1 LLLLLL
7 PVGSSQTHSSGLQAT
22 VAAVAVAVA
31 VDVAVVVA
39 AAAAVVVD
47 HSTTDDTASADGTS
61 QRSAAAPSYPAVSAA
76 SSPADN
82 LQAA

>member
-1 LLLLLL
+1 MLLLLL
-7 PVGSSQTHSSGLQAT
+7 PVGSSQTHSFGLQAT
-22 VAAVAVAVA
+22 VAVVAVAVA
-31 VDVAVVVA
+31 VDVAVVV

-61 QRSAAAPSYPAVSAA
+61 QHSAAAPSYPAVSAA